1 MEKVETTFNL
11 NQLVSEGAHVV
22 DFWAS
27 WCGPCKVV
35 APVVDE
41 LKKKYEG
48 KVGIHMVDVDEN
60 QDLAKEYGIKGIP
73 CFIFFK
79 DGKEITRVAGV
90 KPIEFYEEKISQIS
104 AN

>member
-1 MEKVETTFNL
+1 MEKVETNFNL
-11 NQLVSEGAHVV
+11 GQLVSEGVHVV

-27 WCGPCKVV
+27 WCGPCKTV
-35 APVVDE
+35 APVVEE
-41 LKKKYEG
+41 LRKKYEG
-48 KVGIHMVDVDEN
+48 KVGVHKVDVDEN

-79 DGKEITRVAGV
+79 DGVEITRVAGV
-90 KPIEFYEEKISQIS
+90 KPLEFYEGKIAEIS